1 MSAVMQR
8 VCRAAIL
15 WAPPHSGL
23 PIKECTMRI
32 RLTFVAPLLVAGAA
46 VGAVSAAPIA
56 AAAPVTPPAQQS
68 CATSG
73 PGTLCQ
79 SPGNVQINDAPPP
92 VSFYPYGGEAGLL

>member
-8 VCRAAIL
+8 VCCAAIL
-15 WAPPHSGL
+15 WGL
-23 PIKECTMRI
+23 PIMECTMRI

-46 VGAVSAAPIA
+46 VVAVSAAPIA
-56 AAAPVTPPAQQS
+56 AAAPVNPPAQQS